1 MQRSGVL
8 EFIQI
13 RWRQRKDEGER
24 EAQTQSKKDISS
36 RYLKEKYFTKNC
48 GFFSISFIHY
58 LINTMLH
65 ADVLYGKLYL
75 KRI

>member
-36 RYLKEKYFTKNC
+36 RYLKEKYFTKIVD
-48 GFFSISFIHY
+48 FSQFLLSIIW
-58 LINTMLH
+58 
-65 ADVLYGKLYL
+65 
-75 KRI
+75 